1 MYRHILIPVENSR
14 HDQVILDHIRP
25 LAKMMGARL
34 TLVHVADG
42 WVARNFDRL
51 NLRESDEI
59 QEDRAYLD
67 RLVKSLS
74 AEGFSVDSVLALG
87 EPADEILRVIDETDC
102 DLVAMTTHG
111 HRFISDLLYGSTAN
125 AVRHR
130 THVPVLLLKA
140 PG

>member
-1 MYRHILIPVENSR
+1 MYHHILIPVENSR

-42 WVARNFDRL
+42 WVARNIDRF

-59 QEDRAYLD
+59 QEDRAYLG
-67 RLVKSLS
+67 RLVQSLS
-74 AEGFSVDSVLALG
+74 AEGFSVESVLAMG

-130 THVPVLLLKA
+130 TSVPVLLLKA

>member
-1 MYRHILIPVENSR
+1 MYHHILIPVENSR
-14 HDQVILDHIRP
+14 HDQIIIDHIRS

-42 WVARNFDRL
+42 WVARNFDRF

-59 QEDRAYLD
+59 QEDRAYLG
-67 RLVKSLS
+67 RLVQNLS
-74 AEGFSVDSVLALG
+74 AEGFSVESVLAMG

-130 THVPVLLLKA
+130 TSVPILLLKA